1 MDVEG
6 VVAGEDCA
14 GLDDGEDGCC
24 AELDGAAEDCA
35 VEEGV
40 AEDCVVE
47 VGAGGVGAAGACAP
61 EVCAKQVGTPHN
73 AIAQPSS
80 TISRATIPT
89 GKRLAARVFTRLSTA
104 PPRCGTRVFRPI
116 TRQSTYPKS
125 TRRLEL
131 RQLICYQP

>member
-14 GLDDGEDGCC
+14 ALDDGEDGCC
-24 AELDGAAEDCA
+24 VELEGAAEDCA
-35 VEEGV
+35 AEEGV

-47 VGAGGVGAAGACAP
+47 VGAGGVGAAGDCAP
-61 EVCAKQVGTPHN
+61 EVCAEHVSTPHN
-73 AIAQPSS
+73 AIAQPCSM
-80 TISRATIPT
+80 ISRATVPA

-104 PPRCGTRVFRPI
+104 PPLCGTRVFGPI

-131 RQLICYQP
+131 RQLIC